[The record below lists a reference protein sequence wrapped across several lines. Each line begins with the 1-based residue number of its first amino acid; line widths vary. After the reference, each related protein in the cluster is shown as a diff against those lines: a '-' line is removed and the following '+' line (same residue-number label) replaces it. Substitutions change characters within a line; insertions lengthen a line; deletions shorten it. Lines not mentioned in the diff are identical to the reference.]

1 MNLLL
6 EQRVIQILCEEW
18 KHTQPGILNS
28 ETIYNRL
35 VAEGETV
42 PEGVMDDVLSRLRE
56 RGLIRGILPLDREAM
71 RRHGA
76 VEISYV
82 DPLLGR
88 ETH

>member
-1 MNLLL
+1 MNQRL

-18 KHTQPGILNS
+18 EHTQPGILGS

-42 PEGVMDDVLSRLRE
+42 SEGIMDNVLSQLRV
-56 RGLIRGILPLDREAM
+56 RGLIRGILPIDREGI

-82 DPLLGR
+82 DPLLCR